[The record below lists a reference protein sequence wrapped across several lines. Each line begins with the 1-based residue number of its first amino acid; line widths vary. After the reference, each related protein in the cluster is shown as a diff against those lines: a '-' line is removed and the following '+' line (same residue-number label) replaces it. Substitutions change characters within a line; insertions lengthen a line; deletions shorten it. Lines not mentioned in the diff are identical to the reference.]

1 MAARKS
7 PVFTTATTFGRL
19 LSFLGVSV
27 LCGVLTAGLFVPM
40 AAGAGSAASASITFF
55 DGLPA
60 DLERATLATPTRI
73 VAADDSLI
81 ATLYEENRQPVT
93 FDQISPHMVDALLS
107 VEDYRYYEH
116 GGVDV
121 QGIFGAIASNVS
133 NGTSRG
139 ASTITQ
145 QFVTNVLINSANER
159 GEEATYS
166 GSKGVSDKVREIRL
180 AIAVENE
187 MTKDEILEGYFN
199 IVPFTGNTY
208 GVQAASK
215 YFFNKDAIDLNIQES
230 ALLAGL
236 VNGPGYYDPQVYPE
250 RAIERRN
257 LVLGTMLEHGKIDQ
271 AQYDAA
277 VATGLDLTITPT
289 KQGCVAAEQAPYF
302 CSYVEHLVL
311 NSEEFGATAAERR
324 SVLYRSGLTIK
335 TTLDP
340 AVQEAAQTA
349 VNETANPDTTAG
361 QVGHSMISL
370 QPGTGNILSMA
381 QNTRFTPG
389 ENPGD
394 SMLNFNVDQ
403 YQDGDPEK
411 SLGGIGGFQP
421 GSTFKPFTVAAWV
434 DAGKSL
440 NTQLDGRKKTY
451 PQGDRWTA
459 SCLDG
464 GAFPIGEPEGWTPQ
478 NYGDTNYGDATVLHG
493 LAQSL
498 NTITFSTARQLDLC
512 RIMEIAEDMGI
523 HDGKSDSGEKEPLD
537 IKPSALIGGVQ
548 DVSPMVMAQAFAG
561 FAAEGNVCEPRALL
575 EVTAANGKTYDVPEP
590 ECEQVISK
598 ETARGVNYATQE
610 VMKSGSGS
618 LLNYGYQPMAGKTG
632 TNDSRSQTWFIGYNS
647 GMATASWIGNWKAG
661 TESLSGLEIG
671 GRIYP
676 EIDGSLIAAP
686 SWAKFMQQAGDLYPG
701 EAFANPPGN
710 LLMNPN
716 PSPSP
721 SESEEA
727 DKDKEKDKPKPS
739 ATPAPRPTTAPAPKP
754 EPEPTT
760 EEPSEPAAS
769 PPAAGPVPGPE
780 NPEAPEASV
789 P

>member
-7 PVFTTATTFGRL
+7 SVFTTATTFGRL

-27 LCGVLTAGLFVPM
+27 LCGVLVAGLFVPM
-40 AAGAGSAASASITFF
+40 AAGTGSAASASIKFF

-60 DLERATLATPTRI
+60 ELERATLATPTRI
-73 VAADDSLI
+73 LASDDSLI
-81 ATLYEENRQPVT
+81 ATLYEENRQPIT
-93 FDQISPHMVDALLS
+93 FDQVSPHMVDALLAI
-107 VEDYRYYEH
+107 EDYRFYEH

-121 QGIFGAIASNVS
+121 EGIMGALASNIS
-133 NGTSRG
+133 SGTNRG

-145 QFVTNVLINSANER
+145 QLVTNVLINSANER

-166 GSKGVSDKVREIRL
+166 GSKGISDKIREIRL

-187 MTKDEILEGYFN
+187 MSKDDILEGYFN
-199 IVPFTGNTY
+199 IVQFTGNTY

-215 YFFNKDAIDLNIQES
+215 YLFNKDAKDLNIQES

-236 VNGPGYYDPQVYPE
+236 VNGPTMYDPQSNPD
-250 RAIERRN
+250 AALERRN

-271 AQYDAA
+271 TQYDAA
-277 VATGLDLTITPT
+277 VATGLDLNITPT
-289 KQGCVAAEQAPYF
+289 LNGCVGAEQAPYF
-302 CSYVEHLVL
+302 CAYVENLVL
-311 NSEEFGATAAERR
+311 NSEEFGNTDDERR

-340 AVQEAAQTA
+340 QVQQAAQDA
-349 VNETANPDTTAG
+349 VNETANPDTTDG

-370 QPGTGNILSMA
+370 EPGTGNILSMA
-381 QNTRFTPG
+381 QNTRYNPG

-394 SMLNFNVDQ
+394 SVLNFNVDQ
-403 YQDGDPEK
+403 YQDGDPDK
-411 SLGGIGGFQP
+411 SLGGVGGFQP
-421 GSTFKPFTVAAWV
+421 GSTFKPFTVAAWA

-451 PQGDRWTA
+451 PAGDRWTA

-464 GAFPIGEPEGWTPQ
+464 GNFVVGSEGYTPQ
-478 NYGDTNYGDATVLHG
+478 NYGDTNYGDATVLRG

-498 NTITFSTARQLDLC
+498 NTITMSSAKQLDLC
-512 RIMEIAEDMGI
+512 RIMNIAESMGI
-523 HDGKSDSGEKEPLD
+523 HNGKSASGQEEALTVN
-537 IKPSALIGGVQ
+537 PSALLGGVE
-548 DVSPMVMAQAFAG
+548 DVSPMAMAQAFAG
-561 FAAEGNVCEPRALL
+561 FAAEGNVCEPRALVS
-575 EVTAANGKTYDVPEP
+575 VTAANGDTYEVPEP

-598 ETARGVNYATQE
+598 ETARAVNYATQE

-618 LLNYGYQPMAGKTG
+618 LLNYGNQPMAGKTG

-661 TESLSGLEIG
+661 TASLSGLEIG
-671 GRIYP
+671 GRLYP

-686 SWAKFMQQAGDLYPG
+686 SWAKFMQQVGDLHSG
-701 EAFANPPGN
+701 EPFANPPSN
-710 LLMNPN
+710 LLTNPS

-721 SESEEA
+721 SES
-727 DKDKEKDKPKPS
+727 DDEKDEEKDATPSATATPRPTVNPTPTAPTQEPTPTQVPTPS
-739 ATPAPRPTTAPAPKP
+739 ATPSTTPSEPEAAPAPG
-754 EPEPTT
+754 
-760 EEPSEPAAS
+760 
-769 PPAAGPVPGPE
+769 AG
-780 NPEAPEASV
+780 
-789 P
+789 

>member
-7 PVFTTATTFGRL
+7 SVFTTATTFGRL

-27 LCGVLTAGLFVPM
+27 LCGVLVAGLFVPM
-40 AAGAGSAASASITFF
+40 AAGTGSAASASIKFF

-60 DLERATLATPTRI
+60 ELERATLATPTRI
-73 VAADDSLI
+73 LASDDSLI
-81 ATLYEENRQPVT
+81 ATLYEENRQPIT
-93 FDQISPHMVDALLS
+93 FDQVSPHMVDALLAI
-107 VEDYRYYEH
+107 EDYRFYEH

-121 QGIFGAIASNVS
+121 EGIMGALASNIS
-133 NGTSRG
+133 SGTNRG

-145 QFVTNVLINSANER
+145 QLVTNVLINSANER

-166 GSKGVSDKVREIRL
+166 GSKGISDKIREIRL

-187 MTKDEILEGYFN
+187 MSKDDILEGYFN
-199 IVPFTGNTY
+199 IVQFTGNTY

-215 YFFNKDAIDLNIQES
+215 YLFNKDAKDLNIQES

-236 VNGPGYYDPQVYPE
+236 VNGPSMYDPQSNPD
-250 RAIERRN
+250 AALERRN

-277 VATGLDLTITPT
+277 VATGLDLNITPT
-289 KQGCVAAEQAPYF
+289 LNGCVGAEQAPYF
-302 CSYVEHLVL
+302 CAYVENLVL
-311 NSEEFGATAAERR
+311 NSEEFGNTDDERR

-340 AVQEAAQTA
+340 QVQQAAQDA
-349 VNETANPDTTAG
+349 VNETANPDTTDG

-370 QPGTGNILSMA
+370 EPGTGNILSMA
-381 QNTRFTPG
+381 QNTRYNPG

-394 SMLNFNVDQ
+394 SVLNFNVDQ

-411 SLGGIGGFQP
+411 SLGGVGGFQP
-421 GSTFKPFTVAAWV
+421 GSTFKPFTVAAWA

-451 PQGDRWTA
+451 PAGDRWTA

-464 GAFPIGEPEGWTPQ
+464 GNFVVGSEGYTPQ
-478 NYGDTNYGDATVLHG
+478 NYGDTNYGDATVLRG

-498 NTITFSTARQLDLC
+498 NTITMSSAKQLDLC
-512 RIMEIAEDMGI
+512 RIMNIAESMGI
-523 HDGKSDSGEKEPLD
+523 HNGKSASGQEEALTVN
-537 IKPSALIGGVQ
+537 PSALLGGVE
-548 DVSPMVMAQAFAG
+548 DVSPMAMAQAFAG
-561 FAAEGNVCEPRALL
+561 FAAEGNVCEPRALVS
-575 EVTAANGKTYDVPEP
+575 VTAANGDTYEVPEP
-590 ECEQVISK
+590 ECDQVISK
-598 ETARGVNYATQE
+598 ETARAVNYATQE

-618 LLNYGYQPMAGKTG
+618 LLNYGNQPMAGKTG

-661 TESLSGLEIG
+661 TASLSGLEIG
-671 GRIYP
+671 GRLYP

-686 SWAKFMQQAGDLYPG
+686 SWAKFMQQVGDLHSG
-701 EAFANPPGN
+701 EPFANPPSN
-710 LLMNPN
+710 LLTNPS

-721 SESEEA
+721 SES
-727 DKDKEKDKPKPS
+727 DDEKDEEKDATPSATATPRPTINPTPTAPAQEPSPTQAPTPS
-739 ATPAPRPTTAPAPKP
+739 ATPSTTPSESEAAPAPG
-754 EPEPTT
+754 
-760 EEPSEPAAS
+760 
-769 PPAAGPVPGPE
+769 AG
-780 NPEAPEASV
+780 
-789 P
+789 

>member
-7 PVFTTATTFGRL
+7 SVFTTATTFGRL

-73 VAADDSLI
+73 LAADDSLI

-93 FDQISPHMVDALLS
+93 LDQISPHMQDALIS
-107 VEDYRYYEH
+107 VEDSRYYEH
-116 GGVDV
+116 GGVDM
-121 QGIFGAIASNVS
+121 QGILGALASNVS
-133 NGTSRG
+133 KGTNRG

-145 QFVTNVLINSANER
+145 QFVTNVLANGARER
-159 GEEATYS
+159 GEEAVYN
-166 GSKGVSDKVREIRL
+166 GSKNVSDKVREVRL

-187 MTKDEILEGYFN
+187 MTKDDILEGYFN
-199 IVPFTGNTY
+199 IVSFTGSTY

-215 YFFNKDAIDLNIQES
+215 YLFNVDAKDLNIQQS

-236 VNGPGYYDPQVYPE
+236 VKGPSVYDPVTNPDL
-250 RAIERRN
+250 AIERRN
-257 LVLGTMLEHGKIDQ
+257 VVLGTMLEHGKIDQ

-277 VATGLDLTITPT
+277 VASGLDLTITPT
-289 KQGCVAAEQAPYF
+289 RQGCVAAEQAPYF
-302 CSYVEHLVL
+302 CSYVEHLFL
-311 NSEEFGATAAERR
+311 NSEEFGDTRAERE

-394 SMLNFNVDQ
+394 SVLNFNVDQ

-440 NTQLDGRKKTY
+440 GTQLDGRKKTY

-464 GAFPIGEPEGWTPQ
+464 GAYVEGAANGWTPQ
-478 NYGDTNYGDATVLHG
+478 NYGDTNYGDATVLRG

-498 NTITFSTARQLDLC
+498 NTITFSTAKQLDLC
-512 RIMEIAEDMGI
+512 RIMEIAE
-523 HDGKSDSGEKEPLD
+523 
-537 IKPSALIGGVQ
+537 V
-548 DVSPMVMAQAFAG
+548 
-561 FAAEGNVCEPRALL
+561 
-575 EVTAANGKTYDVPEP
+575 NGHP
-590 ECEQVISK
+590 
-598 ETARGVNYATQE
+598 
-610 VMKSGSGS
+610 
-618 LLNYGYQPMAGKTG
+618 
-632 TNDSRSQTWFIGYNS
+632 
-647 GMATASWIGNWKAG
+647 
-661 TESLSGLEIG
+661 
-671 GRIYP
+671 
-676 EIDGSLIAAP
+676 
-686 SWAKFMQQAGDLYPG
+686 
-701 EAFANPPGN
+701 
-710 LLMNPN
+710 
-716 PSPSP
+716 
-721 SESEEA
+721 
-727 DKDKEKDKPKPS
+727 
-739 ATPAPRPTTAPAPKP
+739 
-754 EPEPTT
+754 
-760 EEPSEPAAS
+760 
-769 PPAAGPVPGPE
+769 
-780 NPEAPEASV
+780 
-789 P
+789 

>member
-7 PVFTTATTFGRL
+7 SVFTTATTFGRL

-27 LCGVLTAGLFVPM
+27 LCGVLVAGLFVPM
-40 AAGAGSAASASITFF
+40 AAGTGSAASASITFF

-73 VAADDSLI
+73 LASDDSLI

-93 FDQISPHMVDALLS
+93 FDQISPHMVDAILA
-107 VEDYRYYEH
+107 VEDNRFYEH

-121 QGIFGAIASNVS
+121 EGILGAVASNIS
-133 NGTSRG
+133 RGTNRG

-145 QFVTNVLINSANER
+145 QLVTNVLINSANER

-166 GSKGVSDKVREIRL
+166 GSKGVSDKIREIRL

-187 MTKDEILEGYFN
+187 LSKDEILEGYFN

-236 VNGPGYYDPQVYPE
+236 VNGPGYYDPQTYPD
-250 RAIERRN
+250 RALERRN
-257 LVLGTMLEHGKIDQ
+257 LVLGTMLENGKIDQ

-277 VATGLDLTITPT
+277 VVTGLDLNITPT
-289 KQGCVAAEQAPYF
+289 LNGCVGAEQAPYF
-302 CSYVEHLVL
+302 CAYVENLVL
-311 NSEEFGATAAERR
+311 NSEEFGATRAERE

-340 AVQEAAQTA
+340 QVQQAAQDA
-349 VNETANPDTTAG
+349 VNETADPDTTDG
-361 QVGHSMISL
+361 QVGHAMVSL
-370 QPGTGNILSMA
+370 EPGTGNILSMA
-381 QNTRFTPG
+381 QNTRYNPG
-389 ENPGD
+389 DNPGD
-394 SMLNFNVDQ
+394 SVLNFNVDQ

-411 SLGGIGGFQP
+411 SLGGVGGFQP
-421 GSTFKPFTVAAWV
+421 GSTFKPFTVAAWA

-451 PQGDRWTA
+451 PAGDTWTA

-464 GAFPIGEPEGWTPQ
+464 GNFVVGSEGYSPQ
-478 NYGDTNYGDATVLHG
+478 NYGDTNYGDATVLRG

-498 NTITFSTARQLDLC
+498 NTITMSSAKQLDLC
-512 RIMEIAEDMGI
+512 RIMNIAESMGI
-523 HDGKSDSGEKEPLD
+523 HNGKSASGEEESLSVN
-537 IKPSALIGGVQ
+537 PSALLGGVE

-561 FAAEGNVCEPRALL
+561 FAAEGNVCEPRALV
-575 EVTAANGKTYDVPEP
+575 EVTAANGDTYEVPEP

-598 ETARGVNYATQE
+598 ETARAVNYATQE

-618 LLNYGYQPMAGKTG
+618 LLNYGNQPVAGKTG

-661 TESLSGLEIG
+661 TGSLSGLQIG
-671 GRIYP
+671 GRVYP

-701 EAFANPPGN
+701 EPFANPPSN
-710 LLMNPN
+710 LLTNPN

-721 SESEEA
+721 SES
-727 DKDKEKDKPKPS
+727 DDEKDEEKDATPS
-739 ATPAPRPTTAPAPKP
+739 ATATPRPTVNPTPTASVEPSQEPTESVNP
-754 EPEPTT
+754 EPEPNPTT
-760 EEPSEPAAS
+760 SSPAAA
-769 PPAAGPVPGPE
+769 PAPTP
-780 NPEAPEASV
+780 
-789 P
+789 

>member
-19 LSFLGVSV
+19 LSFIGVSV

-73 VAADDSLI
+73 VASDDSLI

-107 VEDYRYYEH
+107 VEDSRYYDH

-133 NGTSRG
+133 SGTNRG

-166 GSKGVSDKVREIRL
+166 GSKGISDKVREIRL

-187 MTKDEILEGYFN
+187 MSKDEILEGYFN

-215 YFFNKDAIDLNIQES
+215 YFFNKDAKDLNIQES

-236 VNGPGYYDPQVYPE
+236 VNGPGYYDPQAFPE
-250 RAIERRN
+250 RALERRN
-257 LVLGTMLEHGKIDQ
+257 LVLGEMLENGKIDQ

-277 VATGLDLTITPT
+277 AASGLDLTITPT

-302 CSYVEHLVL
+302 CSYVERLIL
-311 NSEEFGATAAERR
+311 NSEEFGETEAERR
-324 SVLYRSGLTIK
+324 SVLYRSGLIIK

-340 AVQEAAQTA
+340 AVQQAAQDA
-349 VNETANPDTTAG
+349 VNETANPDTTAAE
-361 QVGHSMISL
+361 VGHSMISL
-370 QPGTGNILSMA
+370 QPGTGNVLSMA
-381 QNTRFTPG
+381 QNTRYTPG
-389 ENPGD
+389 DNPGD
-394 SMLNFNVDQ
+394 SVLNFNVDQ
-403 YQDGDPEK
+403 FQDGDPDK
-411 SLGGIGGFQP
+411 PLDGVGGFQP

-440 NTQLDGRKKTY
+440 GTQLDGRKKTY

-464 GAFPIGEPEGWTPQ
+464 GAYVEGDANGWTPQ
-478 NYGDTNYGDATVLHG
+478 NYGDTNYGDATVLRG

-498 NTITFSTARQLDLC
+498 NTITFSSAKQLDLC
-512 RIMEIAEDMGI
+512 RIMEIAESMGI
-523 HDGKSDSGEKEPLD
+523 HNGKSASGEEESLSVN
-537 IKPSALIGGVQ
+537 PSALIGGVE
-548 DVSPMVMAQAFAG
+548 DVSPMAMAQAFAG

-575 EVTAANGKTYDVPEP
+575 EVTAANGKTYNVPEP
-590 ECEQVISK
+590 DCEQVISK

-618 LLNYGYQPMAGKTG
+618 LLNYGGQPMAGKTG

-661 TESLSGLEIG
+661 TGSLSDLEIG

-676 EIDGSLIAAP
+676 EVDGSLIAAP
-686 SWAKFMQQAGDLYPG
+686 SWARFMQQAGSLYPG

-710 LLMNPN
+710 LLANPT

-721 SESEEA
+721 TESEEPEEEE
-727 DKDKEKDKPKPS
+727 EKPAPKPS
-739 ATPAPRPTTAPAPKP
+739 ATPVPRPTTAPAPAPAPVVPSEDP
-754 EPEPTT
+754 EPEPEPAPSTPAAVVPKPS
-760 EEPSEPAAS
+760 PSETGS
-769 PPAAGPVPGPE
+769 
-780 NPEAPEASV
+780 
-789 P
+789 

>member
-7 PVFTTATTFGRL
+7 SVFTTATTFGRL

-27 LCGVLTAGLFVPM
+27 LCGVLVAGLFVPM
-40 AAGAGSAASASITFF
+40 AAGTGSAASASIKFF

-60 DLERATLATPTRI
+60 ELERATLATPTKI
-73 VAADDSLI
+73 VASDDSLI
-81 ATLYEENRQPVT
+81 ATLYEENRQPIT
-93 FDQISPHMVDALLS
+93 FDQVSPHMVDALLS
-107 VEDYRYYEH
+107 IEDYRFYEH

-121 QGIFGAIASNVS
+121 EGIMGALASNIS
-133 NGTSRG
+133 SGTNRG

-145 QFVTNVLINSANER
+145 QLVTNVLINSAKER
-159 GEEATYS
+159 GEEGTYS
-166 GSKGVSDKVREIRL
+166 GSKGVSDKIREIRL

-187 MTKDEILEGYFN
+187 MSKDEILEGYFN
-199 IVPFTGNTY
+199 IVQFTGNTF

-215 YFFNKDAIDLNIQES
+215 YLFNKDAKDLNIQES

-236 VNGPGYYDPQVYPE
+236 VNGPGMYDPQSNPD
-250 RAIERRN
+250 AALERRN

-277 VATGLDLTITPT
+277 VATGLDLNITPT
-289 KQGCVAAEQAPYF
+289 LNGCVGAEQAPYF
-302 CSYVEHLVL
+302 CAYVENLVL
-311 NSEEFGATAAERR
+311 NGEEFGDTREERE

-340 AVQEAAQTA
+340 QVQQAAQDA
-349 VNETANPDTTAG
+349 VNETANPDTTDG

-370 QPGTGNILSMA
+370 EPGTGNILSMA
-381 QNTRFTPG
+381 QNTRYNPG

-394 SMLNFNVDQ
+394 SVLNFNVDQ
-403 YQDGDPEK
+403 YQDGDPTK
-411 SLGGIGGFQP
+411 SLGGVGGFQP
-421 GSTFKPFTVAAWV
+421 GSTFKPFTVAAWA

-451 PQGDRWTA
+451 PEGDRWTA

-464 GAFPIGEPEGWTPQ
+464 GNFVVGSEGYTPQ
-478 NYGDTNYGDATVLHG
+478 NYGDTNYGDATVLRG

-498 NTITFSTARQLDLC
+498 NTITMSSAKQLDLC
-512 RIMEIAEDMGI
+512 RIMNIAESMGI
-523 HDGKSDSGEKEPLD
+523 HNGKSASGEEESLTVN
-537 IKPSALIGGVQ
+537 PSALLGGVE
-548 DVSPMVMAQAFAG
+548 DVSPMAMAQAFAG
-561 FAAEGNVCEPRALL
+561 FAAEGNVCEPRALVS
-575 EVTAANGKTYDVPEP
+575 VTAANGDTYEVPEP

-598 ETARGVNYATQE
+598 ETARAVNYATQE

-618 LLNYGYQPMAGKTG
+618 LLNYGNQPMAGKTG

-661 TESLSGLEIG
+661 TASLSGLEIG
-671 GRIYP
+671 GRLYP

-686 SWAKFMQQAGDLYPG
+686 SWAQFMQQVGDLHSG
-701 EAFANPPGN
+701 EPFANPPSN
-710 LLMNPN
+710 LLTNPS

-721 SESEEA
+721 SES
-727 DKDKEKDKPKPS
+727 DDEKDEEKDATPSATATPRPTVNPTPTAPTQEPTPTQVPTPS
-739 ATPAPRPTTAPAPKP
+739 ATPSTTPSEPEAAPAPG
-754 EPEPTT
+754 
-760 EEPSEPAAS
+760 
-769 PPAAGPVPGPE
+769 AG
-780 NPEAPEASV
+780 
-789 P
+789 

>member
-7 PVFTTATTFGRL
+7 SVFTTATTFGRL

-27 LCGVLTAGLFVPM
+27 LCGVLVAGLFVPM
-40 AAGAGSAASASITFF
+40 AAGTGSAASASIKFF

-60 DLERATLATPTRI
+60 ELERATLATPTRI
-73 VAADDSLI
+73 LASDDSLI
-81 ATLYEENRQPVT
+81 ATLYEENRQPIT
-93 FDQISPHMVDALLS
+93 FDQVSPHMVDALLAI
-107 VEDYRYYEH
+107 EDYRFYEH

-121 QGIFGAIASNVS
+121 EGIMGALASNIS
-133 NGTSRG
+133 SGTNRG

-145 QFVTNVLINSANER
+145 QLVTNVLINSANER

-166 GSKGVSDKVREIRL
+166 GSKGISDKIREIRL

-187 MTKDEILEGYFN
+187 MSKDDILEGYFN
-199 IVPFTGNTY
+199 IVQFTGNTY

-215 YFFNKDAIDLNIQES
+215 YLFNKDAKDLNIQES

-236 VNGPGYYDPQVYPE
+236 VNGPTMYDPQSNPD
-250 RAIERRN
+250 AALERRN

-271 AQYDAA
+271 DQYDAA
-277 VATGLDLTITPT
+277 VATGLDLNITPT
-289 KQGCVAAEQAPYF
+289 LNGCVGAEQAPYF
-302 CSYVEHLVL
+302 CAYVENLVL
-311 NSEEFGATAAERR
+311 NSEEFGNTDDERR

-340 AVQEAAQTA
+340 QVQQAAQDA
-349 VNETANPDTTAG
+349 VNETANPDTTDG

-370 QPGTGNILSMA
+370 EPGTGNILSMA
-381 QNTRFTPG
+381 QNTRYNPG

-394 SMLNFNVDQ
+394 SVLNFNVDQ
-403 YQDGDPEK
+403 YQDGDPDK
-411 SLGGIGGFQP
+411 SLGGVGGFQP
-421 GSTFKPFTVAAWV
+421 GSTFKPFTVAAWA

-451 PQGDRWTA
+451 PAGDRWTA

-464 GAFPIGEPEGWTPQ
+464 GNFVVGSEGYTPQ
-478 NYGDTNYGDATVLHG
+478 NYGDTNYGDATVLRG

-498 NTITFSTARQLDLC
+498 NTITMSSAKQLDLC
-512 RIMEIAEDMGI
+512 RIMNIAESMGI
-523 HDGKSDSGEKEPLD
+523 HNGKSASGQEEALTVN
-537 IKPSALIGGVQ
+537 PSALLGGVE
-548 DVSPMVMAQAFAG
+548 DVSPMAMAQAFAG
-561 FAAEGNVCEPRALL
+561 FAAEGNVCEPRALVS
-575 EVTAANGKTYDVPEP
+575 VTAANGDTYEVPEP

-598 ETARGVNYATQE
+598 ETARAVNYATQE

-618 LLNYGYQPMAGKTG
+618 LLNYGNQPMAGKTG

-661 TESLSGLEIG
+661 TASLSGLEIG
-671 GRIYP
+671 GRLYP

-686 SWAKFMQQAGDLYPG
+686 SWAKFMQQVGDLHSG
-701 EAFANPPGN
+701 EPFANPPSN
-710 LLMNPN
+710 LLTNPS

-721 SESEEA
+721 SES
-727 DKDKEKDKPKPS
+727 DDEKDEEKDATPSATATPRPTVNPTPTAPTQEPTPTQVPTPS
-739 ATPAPRPTTAPAPKP
+739 ATPSTTPSEPEAAPAPG
-754 EPEPTT
+754 
-760 EEPSEPAAS
+760 
-769 PPAAGPVPGPE
+769 AG
-780 NPEAPEASV
+780 
-789 P
+789 

>member
-7 PVFTTATTFGRL
+7 SVFTTATTFGRL

-73 VAADDSLI
+73 LAADDSLI

-93 FDQISPHMVDALLS
+93 LDQISPHMQDALIS
-107 VEDYRYYEH
+107 VEDSRYYEH
-116 GGVDV
+116 GGVDM
-121 QGIFGAIASNVS
+121 QGILGALASNVS
-133 NGTSRG
+133 KGTNRG

-145 QFVTNVLINSANER
+145 QFVTNVLANGSRER
-159 GEEATYS
+159 GEEAVYN
-166 GSKGVSDKVREIRL
+166 GSKNVSDKVREVRL

-187 MTKDEILEGYFN
+187 MTKDDILEGYFN
-199 IVPFTGNTY
+199 IVSFTGSTY

-215 YFFNKDAIDLNIQES
+215 YLFNVDAKDLNIQQS

-236 VNGPGYYDPQVYPE
+236 VKGPSVYDPVTNPDL
-250 RAIERRN
+250 AIERRN
-257 LVLGTMLEHGKIDQ
+257 VVLGTMLEHGKIDQ

-277 VATGLDLTITPT
+277 VASGLDLTITPT
-289 KQGCVAAEQAPYF
+289 RQGCVAAEQAPYF
-302 CSYVEHLVL
+302 CSYVEHLFL
-311 NSEEFGATAAERR
+311 NSEEFGDTRAERE

-440 NTQLDGRKKTY
+440 GTQLDGRKKTY

-478 NYGDTNYGDATVLHG
+478 NYGDTNYGDATVLRG

-498 NTITFSTARQLDLC
+498 NTITFSTAKQLDLC

-523 HDGKSDSGEKEPLD
+523 HNGKSASGENEPLD

-548 DVSPMVMAQAFAG
+548 DVSPMAMAQAFAG

-590 ECEQVISK
+590 QCEQVISK

-618 LLNYGYQPMAGKTG
+618 LLNYGGQPMAGKTG

-671 GRIYP
+671 GRLYP

-686 SWAKFMQQAGDLYPG
+686 SWARFMQQAGSLYPG
-701 EAFANPPGN
+701 EPFANPPSN

-721 SESEEA
+721 SESEDAEE
-727 DKDKEKDKPKPS
+727 DEEKPTPKAS
-739 ATPAPRPTTAPAPKP
+739 ATPVPRPTTAPAPAP
-754 EPEPTT
+754 VPEPTQP
-760 EEPSEPAAS
+760 EAPAS
-769 PPAAGPVPGPE
+769 TDPPAAVVPVPDE
-780 NPEAPEASV
+780 SNKPEAGSQ
-789 P
+789 

>member
-7 PVFTTATTFGRL
+7 SVFTTATTFGRL

-27 LCGVLTAGLFVPM
+27 LCGVLVAGLFVPM
-40 AAGAGSAASASITFF
+40 AAGTGSAASASIKFF

-60 DLERATLATPTRI
+60 ELERATLATPTRI
-73 VAADDSLI
+73 LASDDSLI
-81 ATLYEENRQPVT
+81 ATLYEENRQPIT
-93 FDQISPHMVDALLS
+93 FDQVSPHMVDALLAI
-107 VEDYRYYEH
+107 EDYRFYEH

-121 QGIFGAIASNVS
+121 EGIMGALASNIS
-133 NGTSRG
+133 SGTNRG

-145 QFVTNVLINSANER
+145 QLVTNVLINSANER

-166 GSKGVSDKVREIRL
+166 GSKGISDKIREIRL

-187 MTKDEILEGYFN
+187 MSKDDILEGYFN
-199 IVPFTGNTY
+199 IVQFTGNTY

-215 YFFNKDAIDLNIQES
+215 YLFNKDAKDLNIQES

-236 VNGPGYYDPQVYPE
+236 VNGPSMYDPQSNPD
-250 RAIERRN
+250 AALERRN

-277 VATGLDLTITPT
+277 VATGLDLNITPT
-289 KQGCVAAEQAPYF
+289 LNGCVGAEQAPYF
-302 CSYVEHLVL
+302 CAYVENLVL
-311 NSEEFGATAAERR
+311 NSEEFGNTDDERR

-340 AVQEAAQTA
+340 QVQQAAQDA
-349 VNETANPDTTAG
+349 VNETANPDTTDG

-370 QPGTGNILSMA
+370 EPGTGNILSMA
-381 QNTRFTPG
+381 QNTRYNPG

-394 SMLNFNVDQ
+394 SVLNFNVDQ

-411 SLGGIGGFQP
+411 SLGGVGGFQP
-421 GSTFKPFTVAAWV
+421 GSTFKPFTVAAWA

-451 PQGDRWTA
+451 PAGDRWTA

-464 GAFPIGEPEGWTPQ
+464 GNFVVGSEGYTPQ
-478 NYGDTNYGDATVLHG
+478 NYGDTNYGDATVLRG

-498 NTITFSTARQLDLC
+498 NTITMSSAKQLDLC
-512 RIMEIAEDMGI
+512 RIMNIAESMGI
-523 HDGKSDSGEKEPLD
+523 HNGKSASGQEEALTVN
-537 IKPSALIGGVQ
+537 PSALLGGVE
-548 DVSPMVMAQAFAG
+548 DVSPMAMAQAFAG
-561 FAAEGNVCEPRALL
+561 FAAEGNVCEPRALVS
-575 EVTAANGKTYDVPEP
+575 VTAANGDTYEVPEP

-598 ETARGVNYATQE
+598 ETARAVNYATQE

-618 LLNYGYQPMAGKTG
+618 LLNYGNQPMAGKTG

-661 TESLSGLEIG
+661 TASLSGLEIG
-671 GRIYP
+671 GRLYP

-686 SWAKFMQQAGDLYPG
+686 SWAKFMQQVGDLHSG
-701 EAFANPPGN
+701 EPFANPPSN
-710 LLMNPN
+710 LLTNPS

-721 SESEEA
+721 SES
-727 DKDKEKDKPKPS
+727 DDEKDEEKDATPSATATPRPTINPTPTAPAQEPSPTQAPTPS
-739 ATPAPRPTTAPAPKP
+739 ATPSTTPSESEAAPAPG
-754 EPEPTT
+754 
-760 EEPSEPAAS
+760 
-769 PPAAGPVPGPE
+769 AG
-780 NPEAPEASV
+780 
-789 P
+789 

>member
-7 PVFTTATTFGRL
+7 SVFTTATTFGRL

-27 LCGVLTAGLFVPM
+27 LCGVLVAGLFVPM
-40 AAGAGSAASASITFF
+40 AAGTGSAASASIKFF

-60 DLERATLATPTRI
+60 ELERATLATPTRI
-73 VAADDSLI
+73 LASDDSLI
-81 ATLYEENRQPVT
+81 ATLYEENRQPIT
-93 FDQISPHMVDALLS
+93 FDQVSPHMVDALLAI
-107 VEDYRYYEH
+107 EDYRFYEH

-121 QGIFGAIASNVS
+121 EGIMGALASNIS
-133 NGTSRG
+133 SGTNRG

-145 QFVTNVLINSANER
+145 QLVTNVLINSANER

-166 GSKGVSDKVREIRL
+166 GSKGISDKIREIRL

-187 MTKDEILEGYFN
+187 MSKDDILEGYFN
-199 IVPFTGNTY
+199 IVQFTGNTY

-215 YFFNKDAIDLNIQES
+215 YLFNKDAKDLNIQES

-236 VNGPGYYDPQVYPE
+236 VNGPTMYDPQSNPD
-250 RAIERRN
+250 AALERRN

-277 VATGLDLTITPT
+277 VATGLDLNITPT
-289 KQGCVAAEQAPYF
+289 LNGCVGAEQAPYF
-302 CSYVEHLVL
+302 CAYVENLVL
-311 NSEEFGATAAERR
+311 NSEEFGNTDDERR

-340 AVQEAAQTA
+340 QVQQAAQDA
-349 VNETANPDTTAG
+349 VNETANPDTTDG

-370 QPGTGNILSMA
+370 EPGTGNILSMA
-381 QNTRFTPG
+381 QNTRYNPG

-394 SMLNFNVDQ
+394 SVLNFNVDQ
-403 YQDGDPEK
+403 YQDGDPDK
-411 SLGGIGGFQP
+411 SLGGVGGFQP
-421 GSTFKPFTVAAWV
+421 GSTFKPFTVAAWA

-451 PQGDRWTA
+451 PAGDRWTA

-464 GAFPIGEPEGWTPQ
+464 GNFVVGSEGYTPQ
-478 NYGDTNYGDATVLHG
+478 NYGDTNYGDATVLRG

-498 NTITFSTARQLDLC
+498 NTITMSSAKQLDLC
-512 RIMEIAEDMGI
+512 RIMNIAESMGI
-523 HDGKSDSGEKEPLD
+523 HNGKSASGQEEALTVN
-537 IKPSALIGGVQ
+537 PSALLGGVE
-548 DVSPMVMAQAFAG
+548 DVSPMAMAQAFAG
-561 FAAEGNVCEPRALL
+561 FAAEGNVCEPRALVS
-575 EVTAANGKTYDVPEP
+575 VTAANGDTYEVPEP

-598 ETARGVNYATQE
+598 ETARAVNYATQE

-618 LLNYGYQPMAGKTG
+618 LLNYGNQPMAGKTG

-661 TESLSGLEIG
+661 TASLSGLEIG
-671 GRIYP
+671 GRLYP

-686 SWAKFMQQAGDLYPG
+686 SWAKFMQQVGDLHSG
-701 EAFANPPGN
+701 EPFANPPSN
-710 LLMNPN
+710 LLTNPS

-721 SESEEA
+721 SES
-727 DKDKEKDKPKPS
+727 DDEKDEEKDATPSATATPRPTINPTPTAPAQEPSPTQAPTPS
-739 ATPAPRPTTAPAPKP
+739 ATPSTTPSESEAAPAPG
-754 EPEPTT
+754 
-760 EEPSEPAAS
+760 
-769 PPAAGPVPGPE
+769 AG
-780 NPEAPEASV
+780 
-789 P
+789 